1 MVTYRSTIQAYVQI
15 IVRDRDGS
23 KRVAT
28 IEQDMHNARKWSGS
42 VDHPSGMKYS
52 VDTYSP
58 DEVDALGKLAQA
70 FVSKESEYAASK
82 GRGHR
87 PPNRY
92 DRDVNVS
99 VDEAGNYRN
108 AQIRPIGER

>member
-1 MVTYRSTIQAYVQI
+1 MVTYRSTISAYVQI
-15 IVRDRDGS
+15 IIRDRDGS

-28 IEQDMHNARKWSGS
+28 LEQDPTNQRTWHGS
-42 VDHPSGMKYS
+42 VDHPSGQKYS
-52 VDTYSP
+52 VDAYSP

-70 FVSKESEYAASK
+70 FVSKEGAYAASK

-87 PPNRY
+87 FPNRY

-99 VDEAGNYRN
+99 VDEFGNN
-108 AQIRPIGER
+108 IAAPITQRR

>member
-1 MVTYRSTIQAYVQI
+1 MVTYRSTISAYVQI
-15 IVRDRDGS
+15 IVGDRDGS

-28 IEQDMHNARKWSGS
+28 IEQDPNNTRKWTGS
-42 VDHPSGMKYS
+42 VDHPSGQKYS

-70 FVSKESEYAASK
+70 FVSKEHEYAASK

-87 PPNRY
+87 FPNRH
-92 DRDVNVS
+92 DRDLNVRI
-99 VDEAGNYRN
+99 DEGGNTIG
-108 AQIRPIGER
+108 APITERR

>member
-1 MVTYRSTIQAYVQI
+1 MVTYRSTIAAYVQI
-15 IVRDRDGS
+15 IVRDSDGS

-28 IEQDMHNARKWSGS
+28 IERDPNNARRWSGS
-42 VDHPSGMKYS
+42 VDHPSGQKYS

-70 FVSKESEYAASK
+70 FVSKEHEYAASK

-87 PPNRY
+87 FPNRH
-92 DRDVNVS
+92 DRDLNVPI
-99 VDEAGNYRN
+99 DEFGEYRT
-108 AQIRPIGER
+108 AQIKPRE

>member
-1 MVTYRSTIQAYVQI
+1 MVTYRSTVQTYVQI
-15 IVRDRDGS
+15 IVRDQDGS

-28 IEQDMHNARKWSGS
+28 LEQDPYNKRKWTGS

-58 DEVDALGKLAQA
+58 DEIDALGKLAQA
-70 FVSKESEYAASK
+70 FVSKEHEYAASK

-87 PPNRY
+87 VPDRHA
-92 DRDVNVS
+92 RDVNVP
-99 VDEAGNYRN
+99 VDDFGEYRN
-108 AQIRPIGER
+108 AQIKPRS